1 MIERNPDVFGQNG
14 SLHRSVTELK
24 EYGPLAE
31 EIEQYWLDEENQKA
45 GTWTEYREINRVMLA
60 TSLAPEGFLTL

>member
-1 MIERNPDVFGQNG
+1 
-14 SLHRSVTELK
+14 VTELK

-31 EIEQYWLDEENQKA
+31 EIEQYWLDEENQRA
-45 GTWTEYREINRVMLA
+45 GTWTEYREINMVMLA